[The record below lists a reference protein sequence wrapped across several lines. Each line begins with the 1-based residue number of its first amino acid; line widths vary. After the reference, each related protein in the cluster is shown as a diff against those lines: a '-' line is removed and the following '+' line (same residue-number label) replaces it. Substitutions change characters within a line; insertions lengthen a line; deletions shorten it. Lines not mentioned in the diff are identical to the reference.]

1 MVTKNFDSYMDYVK
15 QVGRPNYGLK
25 LLEAPEEVKSYF
37 DELFYESSDPTNP
50 DDLYRFGYE
59 VLDSDGIGHYVN
71 LEDLRTEYK
80 ERWEED
86 FEGDDDELVEEFKED
101 IWRELEGSN
110 LLVIHYEDYTF
121 HVLQPF

>member
-1 MVTKNFDSYMDYVK
+1 MVTKSFDSYMDYVK
-15 QVGRPNYGLK
+15 QVGHPNYGLK

-37 DELFYESSDPTNP
+37 NELFYESSDPVNP

-59 VLDSDGIGHYVN
+59 ALDSDGISYYVN

-86 FEGDDDELVEEFKED
+86 FEGDDDELIEEFEED
-101 IWRELEGSN
+101 IWRQLENSN
-110 LLVIHYEDYTF
+110 LSVIHYEDHTF